1 MSCKFENE
9 QIIDA
14 LIRKGTVTGAAK
26 ELGMQRQTLYK
37 RMKDKAFQDKFNE
50 AKSEFLRMATTS
62 LQNSSQAA
70 VATLHNI
77 MCDEKSKPQ
86 IRINAA
92 AYILQ
97 FCGRFTEQTDILDR
111 LERLE
116 GAVNDE

>member
-1 MSCKFENE
+1 MNCKYKDE

-50 AKSEFLRMATTS
+50 AKREFLRMATTS
-62 LQNSSQAA
+62 LQNSAQAA
-70 VATLHNI
+70 VATMHNI
-77 MCDEKSKPQ
+77 MCDETSAKQ
-86 IRINAA
+86 IRLNAA
-92 AYILQ
+92 SYILQ
-97 FCGRFTEQTDILDR
+97 YCGRFTEQVDIVER

-116 GAVNDE
+116 AANSE